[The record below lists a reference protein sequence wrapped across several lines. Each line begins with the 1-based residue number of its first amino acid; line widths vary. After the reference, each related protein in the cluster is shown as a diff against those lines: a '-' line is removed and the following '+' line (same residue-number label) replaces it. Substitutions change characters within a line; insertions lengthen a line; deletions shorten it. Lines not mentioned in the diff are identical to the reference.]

1 MDTITRGLDIAA
13 SSTLR
18 KRSGRV
24 DVLELDQD
32 YRQKLQDAMQAMVE
46 QVGSVT
52 GRRGPQ
58 AWADAARL
66 MAFFLLDRAYQGLPA
81 EPDEVAVAKH
91 QLDAFSWGKNLDTAL
106 MEVRAQRDFARPSG
120 R

>member
-18 KRSGRV
+18 ERSGRV
-24 DVLELDQD
+24 GILELDQD

-58 AWADAARL
+58 AWGSRPLRQARESAAS
-66 MAFFLLDRAYQGLPA
+66 AA
-81 EPDEVAVAKH
+81 
-91 QLDAFSWGKNLDTAL
+91 S
-106 MEVRAQRDFARPSG
+106 
-120 R
+120 